1 MLNAIT
7 TWTINMIGLNYYSRG
22 RTGKLTILRTLPRRA
37 RKTRDATH
45 RPRAQRRG
53 YKWAAGGRSAS
64 EAMALLVRGH
74 TRIDATFRFL
84 ILWVV
89 IVILWGVYS
98 ILYDILNP
106 GDI

>member
-1 MLNAIT
+1 
-7 TWTINMIGLNYYSRG
+7 
-22 RTGKLTILRTLPRRA
+22 
-37 RKTRDATH
+37 
-45 RPRAQRRG
+45 
-53 YKWAAGGRSAS
+53 
-64 EAMALLVRGH
+64 MALLVRGH